1 MDKIIVFLKKIP
13 KIFRNK
19 YVITLVIFIFWIL
32 FIDDYNIVNQY
43 KLHQKVKKLEEQKSY
58 YINEIK
64 KDSTQK
70 YNLENIEG
78 QKQSKVSKNSPRG
91 SYTYGVIVPQ
101 NTGNT
106 SCNTSNKEIENHI
119 LPTQFLF

>member
-19 YVITLVIFIFWIL
+19 YVITLAIFIFWIL
-32 FIDDYNIVNQY
+32 FIDDYNVVNQY

-70 YNLENIEG
+70 YNLENIEEE
-78 QKQSKVSKNSPRG
+78 QEKFAREKFLMRKENEDVFIIREKKND
-91 SYTYGVIVPQ
+91 
-101 NTGNT
+101 
-106 SCNTSNKEIENHI
+106 
-119 LPTQFLF
+119 